1 MNQIGQPIVAEAA
14 WKGPEIDWTTNGLH
28 VLTPAQVAEI
38 DAALAHL
45 KSLGEVD
52 FPRDHAVDTF
62 PLESVGELMASL
74 PQRLRTGVG
83 FLMLRGLPRERLSD
97 DDLARIYFGLVAY
110 IGTPMT
116 QSYLGDL
123 IGHVVDVSDLEP
135 KSRGY
140 RKGGGQLMH
149 TDSCDIIGLMCLRTA
164 MSGGDSR
171 ITSALT
177 VHNWLLSQPTGPAR
191 DADRGLV
198 PEAHRRGRPARHA
211 DLQRAQGA
219 VLSRQGRRG
228 HLLPAHGLCPTGG
241 KKRPTAVHASRIGG
255 ALRQFAMRR
264 ALPST
269 TSTWGS
275 RTAISSSSTT
285 AIMVHGRTDYED
297 YKELPQRRH
306 LLRMWLRVASWPKM
320 PPEQVFHTDED
331 MRLWSRGRRRFMEL
345 PSNHDRDLLNPMVEK
360 AMVD

>member
-52 FPRDHAVDTF
+52 FPDISPSSF
-62 PLESVGELMASL
+62 PLESVGELMRAL

-97 DDLARIYFGLVAY
+97 DDLARIYFGLCCYA
-110 IGTPMT
+110 GRPMT

-164 MSGGDSR
+164 KSGGDSR

-177 VHNWLLSQPTGPAR
+177 VHNWLLANRPDLLEILTEGLYLKRTDEDGRRATRTYSEHKVPFFHGKDGEITCYLPTGYARLAEKSGQRPYTPAESEALYVVR
-191 DADRGLV
+191 NAARS
-198 PEAHRRGRPARHA
+198 PEHYLDMGFK
-211 DLQRAQGA
+211 DGD
-219 VLSRQGRRG
+219 
-228 HLLPAHGLCPTGG
+228 
-241 KKRPTAVHASRIGG
+241 I
-255 ALRQFAMRR
+255 QFLNNRV
-264 ALPST
+264 
-269 TSTWGS
+269 
-275 RTAISSSSTT
+275 
-285 AIMVHGRTDYED
+285 MVHGRTDYED
-297 YKELPQRRH
+297 YEELPQRRH

-331 MRLWSRGRRRFMEL
+331 MRLWSRGRRPFMEL